1 MPVVSSEEYKA
12 IIQELLQS
20 GITLSLTVTQEDEK
34 EAEKNADYYIK
45 NNKYKK
51 KTPLTLYFI
60 IIKLSDN
67 EKVEFIKDNIDYI
80 RENDEEI
87 FIYNMLSPRSLS
99 YYLSINVLREL
110 KTIDENIFKK
120 VVTQNHENLFHG
132 FSHEQYFEFYKEF
145 KDDIS
150 QTGNIQFI
158 NALYFHNRCCY
169 DNLDMANIN
178 EVYTLQRQYNKEFIT
193 WGTIVWPQRRRA
205 VCPQRS
211 RSG

>member
-60 IIKLSDN
+60 IIKLRDN

-87 FIYNMLSPRSLS
+87 FIYN
-99 YYLSINVLREL
+99 
-110 KTIDENIFKK
+110 
-120 VVTQNHENLFHG
+120 
-132 FSHEQYFEFYKEF
+132 
-145 KDDIS
+145 
-150 QTGNIQFI
+150 
-158 NALYFHNRCCY
+158 
-169 DNLDMANIN
+169 
-178 EVYTLQRQYNKEFIT
+178 
-193 WGTIVWPQRRRA
+193 
-205 VCPQRS
+205 
-211 RSG
+211 